1 MLSLQYLQYTCE
13 LAHSV
18 VFPLLTYLSTQ
29 RDCNSREGHR
39 CLRNEKLHYVK
50 TETEYG
56 KLGKSCN
63 ENSAK
68 SKNLVGLY

>member
-39 CLRNEKLHYVK
+39 CLRNENYIMLKLK
-50 TETEYG
+50 Q
-56 KLGKSCN
+56 N
-63 ENSAK
+63 MENSAK
-68 SKNLVGLY
+68 AATKTVLRAKI